1 MLSCLQNPNAVQ
13 LYVVPNLLR
22 PGIIDSFVEDLE
34 KSVALVNIIFLLVNP
49 QMTMSQIMTQPN
61 DELTGRAAVYGMA
74 QTIPDKSL
82 VSELVTGFMDVLYS
96 TE

>member
-34 KSVALVNIIFLLVNP
+34 KSVALVNVIFLLVNP
-49 QMTMSQIMTQPN
+49 QMTM
-61 DELTGRAAVYGMA
+61 
-74 QTIPDKSL
+74 
-82 VSELVTGFMDVLYS
+82 F
-96 TE
+96 

>member
-34 KSVALVNIIFLLVNP
+34 KSVALVNIIFLFFSFL
-49 QMTMSQIMTQPN
+49 
-61 DELTGRAAVYGMA
+61 R
-74 QTIPDKSL
+74 
-82 VSELVTGFMDVLYS
+82 
-96 TE
+96 